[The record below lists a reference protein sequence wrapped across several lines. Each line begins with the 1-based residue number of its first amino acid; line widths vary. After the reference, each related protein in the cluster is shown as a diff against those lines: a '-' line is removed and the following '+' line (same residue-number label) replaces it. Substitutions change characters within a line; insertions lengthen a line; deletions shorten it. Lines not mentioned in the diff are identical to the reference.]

1 MKKILLSLAA
11 LVCAAT
17 MFTSCEPDKNDD
29 NTIKSPVVGTWNVP
43 AVETDENESIV
54 STPFNLTWE
63 AGDATL
69 SFLPV
74 SALPGL
80 ANQLG
85 GVMITQMLKDITF
98 SDKGEIT
105 ATINDNDINIDLG
118 GTTEPAEPVWV
129 ATEPGYATYKLQ
141 GNKMLV
147 FLNLDKLREEAGE
160 DGEEIDETPFKDII
174 AFVEKGIEVNY
185 SLSDNDKELKLY
197 IDKEYMT
204 EIAAFAPTFA
214 AMIPDDPDALGTFG
228 PMVKGI
234 LNDLPAAMEKTTEF
248 ELSLTLKK

>member
-1 MKKILLSLAA
+1 MKKILLSMAA
-11 LVCAAT
+11 LVCAAA
-17 MFTSCEPDKNDD
+17 MFTSCETDKNDD

-43 AVETDENESIV
+43 AVETDENETIV
-54 STPFNLTWE
+54 STPLNLIWE

-74 SALPGL
+74 SALPQL

-98 SDKGEIT
+98 SNKADIT
-105 ATINDNDINIDLG
+105 ATINDNEINMDG
-118 GTTEPAEPVWV
+118 SSEPAEPVWV

-141 GNKMLV
+141 GNKMLI

-160 DGEEIDETPFKDII
+160 NGDEIDETTFKDII

-185 SLSDNDKELKLY
+185 SLSNNDKELKLY

-204 EIAAFAPTFA
+204 KIAAFAPTFA
-214 AMIPDDPDALGTFG
+214 AMIPDDPDALGSFG

-234 LNDLPAAMEKTTEF
+234 LSDLPAAMDKTTEF